1 MKSLKALFGLC
12 VIVGGMYLAWMA
24 FPPYFN
30 NYQLSD
36 SIDEISHFAT
46 YNRQT
51 DEDIRANVLKEAHS
65 LRINLQPEQV
75 KIQRMQDEVVIWA
88 DYTVHIDLPY
98 RPFDLD
104 FHPASKNKSKLL

>member
-12 VIVGGMYLAWMA
+12 VIVGGMYLAWMV

-36 SIDEISHFAT
+36 SMEEASHFAAV
-46 YNRQT
+46 NRQS
-51 DEDIRANVLKEAHS
+51 DDDIRQNVLKEARG
-65 LRINLQPEQV
+65 LRIDLKPEQIKV
-75 KIQRMQDEVVIWA
+75 QRMQDEVIIWA

-98 RPFDLD
+98 RPFDLE